1 MNIRKTVYDNV
12 KTVGEEQNKLL
23 PPLTD
28 DTCLGES
35 GLDSLCLAILI
46 ARLDDELR
54 LNPFGLDD
62 VEIPVTLGHLI
73 RLYENAAEN
82 AAA

>member
-1 MNIRKTVYDNV
+1 MNIRETIYDHV
-12 KTVGEEQNKLL
+12 KIVGEEQSKSL

-28 DTCLGES
+28 DMDLVES
-35 GLDSLCLAILI
+35 SLDSLCIAILI
-46 ARLDDELR
+46 ARLDDELS
-54 LNPFGLDD
+54 LNPFGSDD
-62 VEIPVTLGHLI
+62 VEIPVTLGDLV